1 MLQAARIPVKGQDSK
16 LATTSEEKL
25 WALVLLIG
33 ATEERQVVL
42 VDVLGDV
49 EAVGLDQLLV
59 LRQLVLEESRKNSFV
74 VDTCLEKK

>member
-1 MLQAARIPVKGQDSK
+1 M
-16 LATTSEEKL
+16 
-25 WALVLLIG
+25 ALVLLIG

-59 LRQLVLEESRKNSFV
+59 VRQLVLEKINKIFLHLRLGKKRKEREAKATIGPHV
-74 VDTCLEKK
+74 R